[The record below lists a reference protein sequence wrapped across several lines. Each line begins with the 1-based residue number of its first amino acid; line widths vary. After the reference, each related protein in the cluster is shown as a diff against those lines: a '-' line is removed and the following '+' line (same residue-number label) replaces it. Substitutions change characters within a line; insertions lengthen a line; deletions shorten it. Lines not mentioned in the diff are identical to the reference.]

1 MIATFDHRPILMF
14 VALAT
19 IMCVA
24 LLVVVA
30 LFVTVQPVTPSLSS
44 GNLNEIPSHADIV
57 RTMFL

>member
-19 IMCVA
+19 VMCVA
-24 LLVVVA
+24 LLVVA